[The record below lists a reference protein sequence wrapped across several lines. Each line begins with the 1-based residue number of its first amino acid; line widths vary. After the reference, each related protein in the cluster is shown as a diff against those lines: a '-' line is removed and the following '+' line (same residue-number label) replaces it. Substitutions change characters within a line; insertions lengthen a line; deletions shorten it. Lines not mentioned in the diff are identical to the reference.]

1 MARDGATFRY
11 FILGLL
17 TKRAMSGYDIRRF
30 LKSLGWL
37 LGNPSFGTIYPALHA
52 LLQDDLVTVE
62 VVPHPSRPARKIY
75 TITEAGKQALQ
86 EWIAQPPPS
95 RIGTRAFI
103 MHLILAGDSTRV
115 GLVAH
120 LQQRRQVAAAQHSAL
135 EQAVEELGEQAS
147 LGEHMAIEYGLTLA
161 SAELAWLEDNW
172 AQLSTDS
179 ETDPSEKTT

>member
-1 MARDGATFRY
+1 MARGSANFRY
-11 FILGLL
+11 FTLGLL
-17 TKRAMSGYDIRRF
+17 VKRAMSGYDIKRL

-37 LGNPSFGTIYPALHA
+37 LGNPRFGTIYPALHA

-62 VVPHPSRPARKIY
+62 VVPHPNRPARKIY

-86 EWIAQPPPS
+86 EWIAQPQPS
-95 RIGTRAFI
+95 SIGMKAFI
-103 MHLILAGDSTRV
+103 MHLILAGDSTRD
-115 GLVAH
+115 GLAAH
-120 LQQRRQVAAAQHSAL
+120 LQQRREVAAAQHSAL

-147 LGEHMAIEYGLTLA
+147 LGEHMAIEYSLTIA
-161 SAELAWLEDNW
+161 SAELAWLEDKL

>member
-1 MARDGATFRY
+1 MAKGSANFRY

-17 TKRAMSGYDIRRF
+17 FKRAMSGYDIRRF

-37 LGNPSFGTIYPALHA
+37 LGNPSFSVIYPALHA
-52 LLQDDLVTVE
+52 LLKDDLVSVE

-75 TITEAGKQALQ
+75 TITEVGKRALQ

-95 RIGTRAFI
+95 SIGIRAFI
-103 MHLILAGDSTRV
+103 MHLILAGDSSRA

-120 LQQRRQVAAAQHSAL
+120 LQRRREVTAAQHSAL
-135 EQAVEELGEQAS
+135 EQAVKELGEQAS
-147 LGEHMAIEYGLTLA
+147 LGEHMAIEYGLRIA
-161 SAELAWLEDNW
+161 SAEMAWLEDKL

-179 ETDPSEKTT
+179 EMDPSEKTT